1 MNDLLTKDFAS
12 DSNDEDY
19 VPSKREL
26 QQSTQTSTA
35 SPGDSA
41 VNKSKVDA
49 IWQQLKR
56 KCGAASA
63 PSTEQQSQQQN
74 NNSNGIDNE
83 IKAAVIKAKDIKD
96 SHTVDK
102 TYYFAGRKYTTKE
115 QVSDKQLN
123 KMKDKQTHKS
133 LDNVIESISKKKNI
147 STIDKSKIDW
157 KAYVEKKQ
165 MEKELAVNRKDG
177 FLGKKHF
184 LDESNAVVEMKN
196 KLAVKKAK
204 FEFESKVA
212 SNKKI

>member
-12 DSNDEDY
+12 DSNDEEY
-19 VPSKREL
+19 VPTKREL
-26 QQSTQTSTA
+26 QQSTQENTTSA
-35 SPGDSA
+35 NDA
-41 VNKSKVDA
+41 NINKSKVDA

-56 KCGAASA
+56 KCGAA
-63 PSTEQQSQQQN
+63 PSTEQQPQQHD
-74 NNSNGIDNE
+74 NSSIDIE
-83 IKAAVIKAKDIKD
+83 IKNAVIKAKEIKD
-96 SHTVDK
+96 SHKVDK
-102 TYYFAGRKYTTKE
+102 TYYFAGKKYTTKE
-115 QVSDKQLN
+115 QVTEKQFN
-123 KMKDKQTHKS
+123 KIKDKQTHKS

-196 KLAVKKAK
+196 KIAVKKAK
-204 FEFESKVA
+204 YAFESKVA
-212 SNKKI
+212 GNKKI

>member
-12 DSNDEDY
+12 DSNDDEY

-26 QQSTQTSTA
+26 QRSAQTSSA
-35 SPGDSA
+35 SQRDSSI
-41 VNKSKVDA
+41 NRSNVDA
-49 IWQQLKR
+49 VWQQLKR
-56 KCGAASA
+56 RCAVA
-63 PSTEQQSQQQN
+63 PSSEPQL
-74 NNSNGIDNE
+74 NSNSTNSVDSA
-83 IKAAVIKAKDIKD
+83 IKAAVIKAKEIKD

-115 QVSDKQLN
+115 QVTDKQLH

-133 LDNVIESISKKKNI
+133 LDSVIESISKKKNI

-184 LDESNAVVEMKN
+184 LNESNAVVEMKN

-204 FEFESKVA
+204 FAFESKVA
-212 SNKKI
+212 GNKKI

>member
-12 DSNDEDY
+12 DSNDDDY
-19 VPSKREL
+19 VPTKREL
-26 QQSTQTSTA
+26 QQSAQTSSA
-35 SPGDSA
+35 SPRDSA
-41 VNKSKVDA
+41 VNKSKVEA
-49 IWQQLKR
+49 MWQQLKR
-56 KCGAASA
+56 KCGVV
-63 PSTEQQSQQQN
+63 PSSEQQAQQQ
-74 NNSNGIDNE
+74 STSIDSE
-83 IKAAVIKAKDIKD
+83 IKAAVIKAKEIKD

-115 QVSDKQLN
+115 QVTDKQLN
-123 KMKDKQTHKS
+123 KLKDKQTHKS
-133 LDNVIESISKKKNI
+133 LDSVIESISKKKNI

-204 FEFESKVA
+204 FAFESKVA
-212 SNKKI
+212 GNKKI

>member
-12 DSNDEDY
+12 DSNDEEY
-19 VPSKREL
+19 VPTKREL
-26 QQSTQTSTA
+26 QQSTQENTTSA
-35 SPGDSA
+35 NDA
-41 VNKSKVDA
+41 NINKSKVDA

-56 KCGAASA
+56 KCRTA
-63 PSTEQQSQQQN
+63 PSTEQQPQQHD
-74 NNSNGIDNE
+74 NSSIDIE
-83 IKAAVIKAKDIKD
+83 IKNAVIKAKEIKD
-96 SHTVDK
+96 SHKVDK
-102 TYYFAGRKYTTKE
+102 TYYFAGKKYTTKE
-115 QVSDKQLN
+115 QVTEKQFN
-123 KMKDKQTHKS
+123 KIKDKQTHKS

-196 KLAVKKAK
+196 KIAVKKAK
-204 FEFESKVA
+204 YAFESKVA
-212 SNKKI
+212 GNKKI

>member
-19 VPSKREL
+19 VPTKQEL
-26 QQSTQTSTA
+26 QQSAQETTA
-35 SPGDSA
+35 STNDST

-56 KCGAASA
+56 KCGAA
-63 PSTEQQSQQQN
+63 PSTEQQQSQQN
-74 NNSNGIDNE
+74 NNNNNSIDIE
-83 IKAAVIKAKDIKD
+83 IKNAVIKAKEIKD
-96 SHTVDK
+96 SHKVDK
-102 TYYFAGRKYTTKE
+102 TYYFAGKKYTTKE
-115 QVSDKQLN
+115 QVTEKQFN
-123 KMKDKQTHKS
+123 KIKDKQTHKS

-196 KLAVKKAK
+196 KIAVKKAK
-204 FEFESKVA
+204 YAFESKVA
-212 SNKKI
+212 GNKKI